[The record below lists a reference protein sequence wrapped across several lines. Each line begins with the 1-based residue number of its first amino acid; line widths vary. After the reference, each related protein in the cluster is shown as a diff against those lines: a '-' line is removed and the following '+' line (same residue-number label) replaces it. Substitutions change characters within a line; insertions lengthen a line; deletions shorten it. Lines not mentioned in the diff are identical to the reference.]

1 MITDT
6 DRLEFFFG
14 NSDTQGYYLAMGDG
28 DFWRVWDQSNG
39 LQSIG
44 EGTTMREAMDAAMTY
59 KKGELNES

>member
-14 NSDTQGYYLAMGDG
+14 NKDTQGYYLAMGEG

-44 EGTTMREAMDAAMTY
+44 EGTTMREAMDAAMEY
-59 KKGELNES
+59 KAGEWNE